1 MYDIFVYKVIELL
14 KSSYVTKLLE
24 KKFSN
29 SYGND
34 VVLIALPIPLLWI
47 TLKSSCLT
55 TLLSES
61 NCVRA
66 RGGKLANAALFV
78 SEGEFREANV
88 IVT

>member
-34 VVLIALPIPLLWI
+34 VVLIALPIPLL
-47 TLKSSCLT
+47 
-55 TLLSES
+55 
-61 NCVRA
+61 
-66 RGGKLANAALFV
+66 
-78 SEGEFREANV
+78 
-88 IVT
+88 